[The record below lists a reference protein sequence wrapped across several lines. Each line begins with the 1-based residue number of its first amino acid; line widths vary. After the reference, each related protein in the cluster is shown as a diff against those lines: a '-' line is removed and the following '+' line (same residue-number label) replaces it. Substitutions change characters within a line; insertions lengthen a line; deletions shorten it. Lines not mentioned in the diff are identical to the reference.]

1 MGNVLVSYINHKESK
16 MEGSTGILERSRL
29 YIDGLVYTGK
39 EANNIERT
47 GIVDDVR
54 YETYMSDEDLLE
66 RITSMSLEEAKNLG
80 IPRRT
85 FYRLRKASQ
94 KGKTIKLR
102 NKTNRKICL

>member
-1 MGNVLVSYINHKESK
+1 

-29 YIDGLVYTGK
+29 YIDGLVYTSK